1 MDIFKKSMQ
10 NQLEKMTR
18 EKKEKFYEFKNGG
31 NKNSDSTNNNGETQG
46 KYPDGTAVIIG
57 DSILNG
63 TMQER
68 LCRKGYAAKAH
79 NFRRATVDDMK
90 HHVMPLLRKEL
101 SLVIIHAGT
110 NDAPYSTSRKY

>member
-1 MDIFKKSMQ
+1 MQ
-10 NQLEKMTR
+10 NQLEEMIR

-63 TMQER
+63 ITQER
-68 LCRKGYAAKAH
+68 LCRKRHAAKVH